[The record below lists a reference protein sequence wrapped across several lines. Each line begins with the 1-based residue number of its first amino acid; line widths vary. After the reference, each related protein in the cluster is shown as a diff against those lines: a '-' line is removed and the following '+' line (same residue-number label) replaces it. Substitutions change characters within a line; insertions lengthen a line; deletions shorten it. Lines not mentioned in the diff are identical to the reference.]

1 MYNPALTRAAK
12 IKFNELIEDLKEI
25 QEPSNEIAK
34 DIMKVLV
41 ERETAQKIAV
51 EATEIF
57 NGKPA
62 NFNEIISIIEKH
74 KSNTPDE
81 K

>member
-1 MYNPALTRAAK
+1 
-12 IKFNELIEDLKEI
+12 
-25 QEPSNEIAK
+25 
-34 DIMKVLV
+34 MKVLV

-62 NFNEIISIIEKH
+62 DFNSIISIIEKH
-74 KSNTPDE
+74 KSNTLIDGDIESVSDNIGEVMNQLVDTSRWKFSIPDLR
-81 K
+81 KK